1 MRRQLQLA
9 AGLLLISG
17 AAATRAQIHL
27 KHDKPQTEDLQWLW
41 QYTQPAPGSRENQML
56 WDSHFRPFLES
67 HFTAPQSFWDKNKP
81 LSEVVMEFL
90 AVPGDV
96 IGDNNRYFNADGCV
110 QHFCPDRG
118 LLWVDLGTSHP
129 LVVFVAVDWISDNKA
144 TDESGAAYTM
154 WVFSN
159 RAIDPVNIP
168 SPLVRSIGR
177 WTSQPYGHT
186 NILQNITR
194 VYIVDPDGTSHPV
207 APADIGARNTL
218 PPETAT
224 ERKQQEPNLK
234 AQP

>member
-1 MRRQLQLA
+1 
-9 AGLLLISG
+9 
-17 AAATRAQIHL
+17 
-27 KHDKPQTEDLQWLW
+27 
-41 QYTQPAPGSRENQML
+41 
-56 WDSHFRPFLES
+56 
-67 HFTAPQSFWDKNKP
+67 
-81 LSEVVMEFL
+81 MEFL

-129 LVVFVAVDWISDNKA
+129 LVVFVAVDWISDNKT

-168 SPLVRSIGR
+168 SPLVRSIAR